1 MFVLRLKKKR
11 FIIALTA
18 VLAVI
23 TAFLVIINA
32 DFTSVED
39 NVEKNSKIYS
49 LKADSADDRLGFF
62 KQLELKAG
70 QETADEVV
78 IPQNFNRVYDE
89 YNEIQKSSGF
99 DLLNYAGKTAK
110 RYTYS
115 IDNGKKAVILV
126 YKNRIIGGHIA
137 SGIYGEE
144 YLPLI

>member
-18 VLAVI
+18 VLTVI

-78 IPQNFNRVYDE
+78 IPQNFNSVYE
-89 YNEIQKSSGF
+89 KYNEIQKKSVF
-99 DLLNYAGKTAK
+99 DLSNYAGKPAK

-115 IDNGKKAVILV
+115 IDDGKKAVILV
-126 YKNRIIGGHIA
+126 YKNRIIGGHIT
-137 SGIYGEE
+137 SGVYGED
-144 YLPLI
+144 YLPLL

>member
-1 MFVLRLKKKR
+1 MFVLRFKKKR

-18 VLAVI
+18 VLTVI

-78 IPQNFNRVYDE
+78 IPQDFNSVYE
-89 YNEIQKSSGF
+89 KYNEIQKKSVF
-99 DLLNYAGKTAK
+99 DLSNYAGKPAK

-115 IDNGKKAVILV
+115 IDDGKKAVILV
-126 YKNRIIGGHIA
+126 YKNRIIGGHIT
-137 SGIYGEE
+137 SGVYGED
-144 YLPLI
+144 YLPLL

>member
-18 VLAVI
+18 VITVI

-39 NVEKNSKIYS
+39 NVEKNSN
-49 LKADSADDRLGFF
+49 SADDRLGFF

-78 IPQNFNRVYDE
+78 IPQNFNSVYDE

-99 DLLNYAGKTAK
+99 DLLSYAGKTAK